1 MKSDSWQPVLGQSA
15 LRALCGALAV
25 LTLHGCA
32 TSPDAHPRDPIEP
45 FNRGVFAFN
54 DDVDRVIFKPAATAY
69 RDLTP
74 AFVRAGVGNFFNNLE
89 DAWSF
94 VNNLLQLKGV
104 AAADSFMR
112 VSVNTVMGIGGVL
125 DIASEA
131 RIERHQEDFGQTLGW
146 WGMPPGPY
154 LVLPFF
160 GPSTL
165 RDAVAMPVDMKGS
178 VISNVNDTSTRNALR
193 VLDLLD
199 VRTGLLSVSTALDEV
214 ALDKYSFARDAFLQ
228 RRRNAVFDGEPP
240 DEAVDG
246 KPAKP

>member
-1 MKSDSWQPVLGQSA
+1 MKPDSWQPVLGHCA
-15 LRALCGALAV
+15 LRVFCGALAV

-32 TSPDAHPRDPIEP
+32 AYPGAHPRDPIEP

-54 DDVDRVIFKPAATAY
+54 DDLDRVIFKPAATAY

-165 RDAVAMPVDMKGS
+165 RDAVAMAVDIKGN
-178 VISNVNDTSTRNALR
+178 VVSNVNETSTRNALK

-246 KPAKP
+246 KLVKP

>member
-1 MKSDSWQPVLGQSA
+1 MRAGQTE
-15 LRALCGALAV
+15 R
-25 LTLHGCA
+25 T
-32 TSPDAHPRDPIEP
+32 
-45 FNRGVFAFN
+45 
-54 DDVDRVIFKPAATAY
+54 ATA
-69 RDLTP
+69 RERAAFTDDDP

-146 WGMPPGPY
+146 WGVPPGPY
-154 LVLPFF
+154 LVLPLF

-165 RDAVAMPVDMKGS
+165 RDAVAMPVDVKGS
-178 VISNVNDTSTRNALR
+178 VVSNVNERSTRSALR

-246 KPAKP
+246 RPAKP